1 MAGCDVERIR
11 ARRCCVCV
19 CACVTASRG
28 LKLDVI
34 SFNAAMNA
42 KGGKWQ
48 RAGELLEEMSGR
60 WLKPDL
66 ISCNAGISACE
77 KCGRWGF
84 PTSSATTPQSAH
96 VRKAATG
103 SLRLPDVI
111 SCSASL

>member
-1 MAGCDVERIR
+1 MFREFKHVAVVS
-11 ARRCCVCV
+11 A

-34 SFNAAMNA
+34 SFRAAMNACA

-66 ISCNAGISACE
+66 ISCSAVAILAQGTRTD
-77 KCGRWGF
+77 KVAKGFLGGRSVNGPSGF
-84 PTSSATTPQSAH
+84 CLSVCLFICQGGPE
-96 VRKAATG
+96 
-103 SLRLPDVI
+103 
-111 SCSASL
+111 